1 MKILHTS
8 DWHIGRKLYDKSFDE
23 TLQEFF
29 KWLKD
34 TIMEQKID
42 ILIVAG
48 DIFNNP
54 FPSTSSLSLYYNTLY
69 ELSKTSLKQIIITG
83 GNHDSISTL
92 NAPKELLNI
101 LNISVIGGYTDNIDE
116 FIIEIKEN
124 NETKL
129 VVCAVPFL
137 RERDVR
143 TSFSGNNYKERIK
156 QISEGISNFYNEIA
170 QKANYFKDKN
180 IPIIA
185 TGHLFVND
193 ISEMP
198 DEEKKIFIGGLQQL
212 SFKQLP
218 QFFDYFALGHI
229 HKPYKIGGLENVRYS
244 GSPIHLNFGEKNNKS
259 QVVIVDFSK
268 KMIIQ
273 IIYVPI
279 FRELLRFKGNFIE
292 VKEMLE
298 KFEPKSDL
306 KPWADIEIIEP
317 KQDLLIE
324 KKLNDLKNNTE
335 KLEII
340 QYKYI
345 FTDIEKEIENKFEK
359 NTNLKD
365 LKPEQIF
372 NSILENVEENQRK
385 EIILTFNE
393 LLNSKLEIE

>member
-8 DWHIGRKLYDKSFDE
+8 DWHIGRKLYDISFDD
-23 TLQEFF
+23 TLHEFF
-29 KWLKD
+29 KWLKA
-34 TIMEQKID
+34 TIVEQKID
-42 ILIVAG
+42 VLIVAG

-69 ELSKTSLKQIIITG
+69 ELSKTALKHIIIIG

-92 NAPKELLNI
+92 NAPKELLKI
-101 LNISVIGGYTDNIDE
+101 LNISIIGGYTNNIDD
-116 FIIEIKEN
+116 FIIKIEEN

-156 QISEGISNFYNEIA
+156 QISEGISNLYNEVA
-170 QKANYFKDKN
+170 KKTSVFKDEN

-185 TGHLFVND
+185 MGHLFVND

-198 DEEKKIFIGGLQQL
+198 DKEKEIFIGGLQQL

-229 HKPYKIGGLENVRYS
+229 HKPYKIGGKENVRYS

-259 QVVIVDFSK
+259 QVVIVDFSDK
-268 KMIIQ
+268 IDIQ
-273 IIYVPI
+273 VKYIPI
-279 FRELLRFKGNFIE
+279 FRELLHFKGTFFE
-292 VKEMLE
+292 VNQMIQN
-298 KFEPKSDL
+298 FEPKSLL
-306 KPWADIEIIEP
+306 KPWVDIEIIEP
-317 KQDLLIE
+317 KEDLLIE
-324 KKLNDLKNNTE
+324 KKLNDLKNNVE
-335 KLEII
+335 KIEILR
-340 QYKYI
+340 YKYT

-372 NSILENVEENQRK
+372 NSILENVEENQREEMK
-385 EIILTFNE
+385 QTFNE
-393 LLNSKLEIE
+393 LINNKLNFE